1 VLTFKPGFLVIA
13 LILFVIEVLI
23 ALYVR
28 DSIIRPYVGDFLVVI
43 MLYCFV
49 RAFVKISPWK
59 IGVAVL
65 LFSFTIETLQ
75 YFKIVDRLGLTNI
88 PIAKTIIGYGFEWLD
103 ILAYTI
109 GVITVLILE
118 KRWLN
123 VASKD
128 YAQ

>member
-1 VLTFKPGFLVIA
+1 MLTFKPGFLVIA
-13 LILFVIEVLI
+13 FILFVIEVLI

-49 RAFVKISPWK
+49 RAFIKTSPWK
-59 IGVAVL
+59 IAVAVL
-65 LFSFTIETLQ
+65 IFSYTIETLQ

-103 ILAYTI
+103 ILAYTLGI
-109 GVITVLILE
+109 VTVLILE
-118 KRWLN
+118 KRRLN
-123 VASKD
+123 DPSKD
-128 YAQ
+128 YA

>member
-1 VLTFKPGFLVIA
+1 MLTFKPGFLVIA
-13 LILFVIEVLI
+13 FILFVIEVLI

-49 RAFVKISPWK
+49 RAFVKTSPWK
-59 IGVAVL
+59 IALAVL
-65 LFSFTIETLQ
+65 IFAYTIETLQ

-88 PIAKTIIGYGFEWLD
+88 AIAKTIIGYGFEWLD
-103 ILAYTI
+103 ILAYTL
-109 GVITVLILE
+109 GAMTVVILD
-118 KRWLN
+118 KRWRN

-128 YAQ
+128 YA

>member
-1 VLTFKPGFLVIA
+1 MLTFKPGFLVIA